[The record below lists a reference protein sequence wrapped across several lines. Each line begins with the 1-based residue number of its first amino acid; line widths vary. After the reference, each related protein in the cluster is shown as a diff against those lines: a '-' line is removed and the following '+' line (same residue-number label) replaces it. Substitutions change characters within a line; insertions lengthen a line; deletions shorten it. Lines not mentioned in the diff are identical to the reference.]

1 MVRGGKEM
9 KKMKILSIGLLCILL
24 IAVPVVA
31 DAHGGFAGAAFLGFG
46 LGLFTGF
53 AFAPRPVYAVPPV
66 YYAPPPP
73 AVYRYNPSYV
83 PAPVPPATSYGG
95 YSENVNSPSVS
106 PPSSAGRCREWRLI
120 DRYLEDRWDSYQG
133 RWQKVL
139 VERFGWVGVPCRN

>member
-120 DRYLEDRWDSYQG
+120 DRHLEDRWDSYQG

>member
-1 MVRGGKEM
+1 MGLGGKEM
-9 KKMKILSIGLLCILL
+9 KTMKILSVGLLCILL
-24 IAVPVVA
+24 IAVPVAA

-73 AVYRYNPSYV
+73 AVYRYYPSNV
-83 PAPVPPATSYGG
+83 PGPVPSATYSG
-95 YSENVNSPSVS
+95 YSENANSSALS
-106 PPSSAGRCREWRLI
+106 PPSPGRCREWKLI
-120 DRYLEDRWDSYQG
+120 DRHSEDRWNSYQG
-133 RWQKVL
+133 KWQKVL

>member
-1 MVRGGKEM
+1 M
-9 KKMKILSIGLLCILL
+9 KTMKILSVALLCILL
-24 IAVPVVA
+24 IAVPVAA
-31 DAHGGFAGAAFLGFG
+31 DAHGGFAGAAFLGLG

-73 AVYRYNPSYV
+73 AVYRYYPSFV
-83 PAPVPPATSYGG
+83 PGPVPPATYGG
-95 YSENVNSPSVS
+95 YSENANTPSIS
-106 PPSSAGRCREWRLI
+106 PPSEGRCREWRLI
-120 DRYLEDRWDSYQG
+120 DRHSENRWDSYQG